1 MAHYVKC
8 PKCGKKFNRD
18 KVQAVLISNRR
29 YGHASCYP
37 DNTNFV
43 PMANPEDKDLTA
55 LKDYAKNLLGNDY
68 NPARV
73 SAQIKKFHTQYDYS
87 YSGML
92 KALHWFYDIKKNP
105 IYKANGGLGII
116 PYIYQ
121 DAFNYF
127 YNLYQAEQNL
137 TNGLQYRKETKEI
150 EIKSPRA
157 KNKPHKLFSFLD
169 DEKGEVDNGS

>member
-1 MAHYVKC
+1 MAHKVKC
-8 PKCGKKFNRD
+8 TICGKEFDRD
-18 KVQAVLISNRR
+18 KVQAVKDGARR
-29 YGHASCYP
+29 YAHYTCKP
-37 DNTNFV
+37 DGEKV
-43 PMANPEDKDLTA
+43 PMKKPENKDLTA
-55 LKDYAKNLLGNDY
+55 LKAYAKELLGESY

-73 SAQIKKFHTQYDYS
+73 SSQIKKFHDQFDYS

-92 KALHWFYDIKKNP
+92 KALKWFYEIEKNP

-137 TNGLQYRKETKEI
+137 TNGLQYKKVTKEI

-169 DEKGEVDNGS
+169 EEEGEIDNGS

>member
-1 MAHYVKC
+1 MAHKVKC
-8 PKCGKKFNRD
+8 TVCGKTFDRD
-18 KVQAVLISNRR
+18 KVQAVKDGARR
-29 YGHASCYP
+29 YAHLSCKP
-37 DNTNFV
+37 SGEKV
-43 PMANPEDKDLTA
+43 PMPAPENKDLTA
-55 LKDYAKNLLGNDY
+55 LKEYAKELLGEQY
-68 NPARV
+68 NPARIN
-73 SAQIKKFHTQYDYS
+73 AQIKKFHEQYDYS

-92 KALHWFYDIKKNP
+92 KALQWFYEIQKNP

-127 YNLYQAEQNL
+127 YELYQAEQNL
-137 TNGLQYRKETKEI
+137 TNGLQYKKITKEI

-169 DEKGEVDNGS
+169 EEEGEIDNGC